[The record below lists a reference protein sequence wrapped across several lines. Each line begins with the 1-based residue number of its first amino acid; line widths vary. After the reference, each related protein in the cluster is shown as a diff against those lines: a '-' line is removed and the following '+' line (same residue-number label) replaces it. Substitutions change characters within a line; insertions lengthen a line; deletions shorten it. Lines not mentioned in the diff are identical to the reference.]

1 MQTTQDPLL
10 LNFGARVR
18 ELRALAGLS
27 QDDLAES
34 AGLFRTY
41 MSRIETGRANPTV
54 TVVSKLALALG
65 VTAGALFEA
74 PSQLQLPKTRSVR
87 AVSRGRVR

>member
-1 MQTTQDPLL
+1 VQITQDPLL

-54 TVVSKLALALG
+54 TVAIKLALALG
-65 VTAGALFEA
+65 VTVGALFEA
-74 PSQLQLPKTRSVR
+74 PSQLQLSKTRSVR
-87 AVSRGRVR
+87 AVSRGRVC

>member
-1 MQTTQDPLL
+1 VQNTQDPLL
-10 LNFGARVR
+10 LEFGARVR

-34 AGLFRTY
+34 TGLFRTY

-54 TVVSKLALALG
+54 TVVRKLALALG
-65 VTAGALFEA
+65 VTAGVLFEA
-74 PSQLQLPKTRSVR
+74 PTQTVVPKTRSLR